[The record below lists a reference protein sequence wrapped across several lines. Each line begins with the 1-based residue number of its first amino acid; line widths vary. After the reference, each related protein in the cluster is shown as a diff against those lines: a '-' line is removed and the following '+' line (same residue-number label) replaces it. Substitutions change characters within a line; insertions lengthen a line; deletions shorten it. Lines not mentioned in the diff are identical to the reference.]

1 MYRGTGPFSEIENR
15 NVRDFILRIKE
26 NLVFFNS
33 IHSYAQLILL
43 PWTFTATPR
52 PLGYDAMMEV
62 FLKGSAALT
71 AVHGKEYEV
80 KSLSIPT
87 FNYIDDT
94 ATHTVGPNHSVHIL
108 RLDVLPV

>member
-1 MYRGTGPFSEIENR
+1 
-15 NVRDFILRIKE
+15 
-26 NLVFFNS
+26 
-33 IHSYAQLILL
+33 
-43 PWTFTATPR
+43 
-52 PLGYDAMMEV
+52 MMEV